1 MNKLQLQVEANSPFN
16 DGWTR
21 EFYQQQLDN
30 MEKKVDT
37 KKYVEF
43 VNAVTSQ
50 PSKDNEAFIYRLQE
64 LEGQGF
70 RSERLLTA
78 SVGMCAEAGEFTE
91 VVKKIVF
98 QGKPVNEENLF
109 HLKRE
114 LGAIMWYVA
123 QACMGLGTSLD
134 EIMEMNVD
142 KLVARYPGGEFD
154 VHYSENR
161 KEGDL

>member
-1 MNKLQLQVEANSPFN
+1 MSN
-16 DGWTR
+16 
-21 EFYQQQLDN
+21 
-30 MEKKVDT
+30 VDT
-37 KKYVEF
+37 QKYVEF
-43 VNAVTSQ
+43 VDAVTSQ
-50 PSKDNEAFIYRLQE
+50 ASKDHEAFIYRLQE

-70 RSERLLTA
+70 HSERLLTA
-78 SVGMCAEAGEFTE
+78 AVGMCAESGEFTE
-91 VVKKIVF
+91 VVKKTIF
-98 QGKPVNEENLF
+98 QGKPVTEENMF

-114 LGAIMWYVA
+114 LGDIMWYVA

-142 KLVARYPGGEFD
+142 KLKARYPGGEFD

>member
-1 MNKLQLQVEANSPFN
+1 MS
-16 DGWTR
+16 T
-21 EFYQQQLDN
+21 
-30 MEKKVDT
+30 VDT
-37 KKYVEF
+37 QKYVEF
-43 VNAVTSQ
+43 VNAVTSKE
-50 PSKDNEAFIYRLQE
+50 SKYPEAFFYRLQE

-91 VVKKIVF
+91 IVKKIIF
-98 QGKPVNEENLF
+98 QGKPVNEENMF

-114 LGAIMWYVA
+114 LGDIMWYVA
-123 QACMGLGTSLD
+123 QACMGLDISLD

-142 KLVARYPGGEFD
+142 KLKARYPGGEFD

>member
-21 EFYQQQLDN
+21 EFYQQQLDS

-91 VVKKIVF
+91 VVKKIIF

-114 LGAIMWYVA
+114 LGDIMWYVA